1 MNTLPQGYV
10 FKPSAKPPA
19 TWANSEVVEWFSN
32 LRLYE
37 YLDKMRASGVTGQA
51 LLESTLVDLEC
62 GLEIDDEK
70 ARTKVWRGLETLRA
84 TARYESAARLERETR
99 CLITLKVLP
108 YADVC

>member
-1 MNTLPQGYV
+1 MLTY
-10 FKPSAKPPA
+10 ADA
-19 TWANSEVVEWFSN
+19 
-32 LRLYE
+32 
-37 YLDKMRASGVTGQA
+37 GVTGQA

-99 CLITLKVLP
+99 CLITLKVHTSAYVTEYVSIRQHAYSARECSAPREGDPLT